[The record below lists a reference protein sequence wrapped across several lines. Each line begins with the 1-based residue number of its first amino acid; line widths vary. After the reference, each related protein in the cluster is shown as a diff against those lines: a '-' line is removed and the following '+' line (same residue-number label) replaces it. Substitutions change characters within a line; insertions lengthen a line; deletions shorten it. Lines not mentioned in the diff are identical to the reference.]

1 VSLSKPA
8 SIYKGTISV
17 STNSSSNPTVPL
29 TIKPN
34 SDGKSG
40 VMTQTGKR
48 GDVVVKFSGVWEG
61 TTLHAVTDEV
71 ISVPAGITW
80 SPESFS
86 LRFASDGSNGTYE
99 CDSGGKTYVAKLSS
113 QTISAANPPATY
125 RGTIRT
131 TDDKIGP
138 GTPVTI
144 QLAAD
149 RKSGTMTQSIKKGDI
164 VVKFNG
170 VLDGTA
176 LHAVTD
182 EVVSN
187 PAKIQWSPESF
198 TIQFKTDGTAA
209 YECKS
214 GGKTYVATL
223 TP

>member
-1 VSLSKPA
+1 
-8 SIYKGTISV
+8 
-17 STNSSSNPTVPL
+17 
-29 TIKPN
+29 
-34 SDGKSG
+34 
-40 VMTQTGKR
+40 MQFR
-48 GDVVVKFSGVWEG
+48 
-61 TTLHAVTDEV
+61 
-71 ISVPAGITW
+71 
-80 SPESFS
+80 
-86 LRFASDGSNGTYE
+86 R
-99 CDSGGKTYVAKLSS
+99 KTYVAKLSS

-125 RGTIRT
+125 KGTIRT

-138 GTPVTI
+138 GRALTVR
-144 QLAAD
+144 LEAD
-149 RKSGTMTQSIKKGDI
+149 RKSGTMTYGSKRGDT
-164 VVKFNG
+164 VVRFNG
-170 VLDGTA
+170 VLDGTT